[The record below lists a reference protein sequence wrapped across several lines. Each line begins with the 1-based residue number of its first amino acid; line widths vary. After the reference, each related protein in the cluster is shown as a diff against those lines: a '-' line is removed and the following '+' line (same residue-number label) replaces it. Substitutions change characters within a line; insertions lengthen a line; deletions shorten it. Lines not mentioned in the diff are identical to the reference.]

1 MCFFRSMILLRGWK
15 DSIATNIY
23 LIKHNVLTMCFL
35 HYTASLPYT
44 FFLDFLIPTFI
55 SFIIVTR
62 NLNTACWFVNRPTQ
76 LHLRMV
82 HPLSRCE
89 LSVKHDHCT
98 DSFGREL
105 TITMFIVIVMTL
117 TQPCRIHHLFMHRDC
132 SSSSTWQSTSTS
144 STSCRFLHTLSTTIG
159 LEKSKKGVDREC
171 AHAQYTGWRVLKLYI
186 VVDILSW
193 CNRNSSGFNLF

>member
-117 TQPCRIHHLFMHRDC
+117 TQPCMSYVKYPILPRIQLLFSQYVTVYFIRQAHSVGFSTLCLRHR
-132 SSSSTWQSTSTS
+132 
-144 STSCRFLHTLSTTIG
+144 TI
-159 LEKSKKGVDREC
+159 E
-171 AHAQYTGWRVLKLYI
+171 W
-186 VVDILSW
+186 
-193 CNRNSSGFNLF
+193 